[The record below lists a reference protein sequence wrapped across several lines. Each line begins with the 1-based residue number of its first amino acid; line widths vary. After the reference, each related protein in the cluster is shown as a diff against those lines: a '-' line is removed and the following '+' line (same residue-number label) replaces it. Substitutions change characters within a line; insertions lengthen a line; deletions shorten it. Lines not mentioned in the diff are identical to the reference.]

1 MQLDDIS
8 KEILKELN
16 LDEIMDPDLNE
27 EELTD
32 YYEGLL
38 EESKKQNN
46 KELEDKI
53 VEILTNMIESG
64 NDNE

>member
-8 KEILKELN
+8 KEILKELS